1 MLGRN
6 WIGTIQGY
14 WYCRNCNASYRYS
27 KRKDKYCVS
36 YNVDMMPESSTGEDG
51 VRKWSKCQADG
62 ASALR
67 R

>member
-1 MLGRN
+1 
-6 WIGTIQGY
+6 
-14 WYCRNCNASYRYS
+14 
-27 KRKDKYCVS
+27 VS
-36 YNVDMMPESSTGEDG
+36 YNVDMMLESSSKEDG